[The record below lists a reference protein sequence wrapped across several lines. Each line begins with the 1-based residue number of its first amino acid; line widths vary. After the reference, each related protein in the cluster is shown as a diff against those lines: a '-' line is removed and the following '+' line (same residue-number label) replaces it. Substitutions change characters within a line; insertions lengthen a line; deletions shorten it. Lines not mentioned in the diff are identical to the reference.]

1 MEILDAG
8 KCWQPYVYLQIWGE
22 ALQVWLGSGFGVQ
35 GIKPMYQRFPSAL
48 TEEGEAGPPH
58 VLL

>member
-22 ALQVWLGSGFGVQ
+22 ALQAFE
-35 GIKPMYQRFPSAL
+35 IP
-48 TEEGEAGPPH
+48 
-58 VLL
+58 